1 MKRKLWAAPHNLTS
15 RFGEKFSARSRFEKR
30 GNTACISSFS
40 NRRIGEKDPPKSVGA
55 IARCCLST
63 LLLALTLLTGVST
76 AARAADVSGYERQ
89 VVSLVNAERAQYSL
103 PALTLNSDLCSYARV
118 KSDDLR
124 AGGYFSHESPT
135 YGSPFAM
142 MQSFGVSYTYAGE
155 NIAMGYGSPAAV
167 VSAWMNSP
175 SHRAN
180 ILSASF
186 TQTGVG
192 YAANGGYWTQ
202 WFIG

>member
-1 MKRKLWAAPHNLTS
+1 MKRKLS
-15 RFGEKFSARSRFEKR
+15 
-30 GNTACISSFS
+30 I
-40 NRRIGEKDPPKSVGA
+40 
-55 IARCCLST
+55 
-63 LLLALTLLTGVST
+63 LLLALALLVSLGVT
-76 AARAADVSGYERQ
+76 AQAADVSGYEQQ
-89 VVSLVNAERAQYSL
+89 VVSLVNAERARYSL
-103 PALTLNSDLCSYARV
+103 PALTQRSDLCAYARV

-124 AGGYFSHESPT
+124 TGGYFSHESPT

-142 MQSFGVSYTYAGE
+142 MRSFGVSYTYAGE
-155 NIAMGYGSPAAV
+155 NIAMGYDSPAAV
-167 VSAWMNSP
+167 VGAWMNSP

>member
-15 RFGEKFSARSRFEKR
+15 RFGEKFFARSRFEKR

-40 NRRIGEKDPPKSVGA
+40 NRRIGEKDPPKRVGA
-55 IARCCLST
+55 IARCCLGT
-63 LLLALTLLTGVST
+63 LLLALALLTGVST

-142 MQSFGVSYTYAGE
+142 MRSFGVSFTYAGE
-155 NIAMGYGSPAAV
+155 NIAMGYDSPAAV